1 MIKIAVDAMGGDNAP
16 SEIVKGAGLSEEV
29 RLEENRPCIDT
40 RFSEHGEETVVF
52 LLIETDG
59 VTVHRRIK
67 FGISP

>member
-1 MIKIAVDAMGGDNAP
+1 MYMPLALARFAEACLERLP
-16 SEIVKGAGLSEEV
+16 EEV

-52 LLIETDG
+52 LLVETDG
-59 VTVHRRIK
+59 VPVHRRIK